1 MDAKNTCP
9 VAQPSFWIVKW
20 VDYSDKYGFGY
31 KLNDDSIGV
40 TFKDKTRL
48 FMLADGMWVL
58 S

>member
-1 MDAKNTCP
+1 MDAENTFP
-9 VAQPSFWIVKW
+9 VAQPPFWIVKW

-48 FMLADGMWVL
+48 FMLADGM
-58 S
+58 